1 MREPTVKNKYNLTMD
16 IIEQLIVGDRS
27 QVHSPLFWRN
37 EVIKAWCI
45 TGIAGTP
52 QDEEFGS
59 DDSFWIGI
67 YDEDAPAYA
76 GEFRIMLTTYGGM
89 CGYEFNK
96 FFDENDIDNERDL
109 EIQEKFLSKIN
120 ELIDCGIL
128 AFNTET
134 AEIGGAS

>member
-27 QVHSPLFWRN
+27 QVHTPLFWRN

-52 QDEEFGS
+52 QDKEFGS

-67 YDEDAPAYA
+67 YDEDAPEYA
-76 GEFRIMLTTYGGM
+76 GEFRTMLTTYGGM
-89 CGYEFNK
+89 CGYVFRQ
-96 FFDENDIDNERDL
+96 FFCPDDIECENDIL
-109 EIQEKFLSKIN
+109 IQERFLEKIN
-120 ELIDCGIL
+120 LLLD
-128 AFNTET
+128 
-134 AEIGGAS
+134 IGVLKKI